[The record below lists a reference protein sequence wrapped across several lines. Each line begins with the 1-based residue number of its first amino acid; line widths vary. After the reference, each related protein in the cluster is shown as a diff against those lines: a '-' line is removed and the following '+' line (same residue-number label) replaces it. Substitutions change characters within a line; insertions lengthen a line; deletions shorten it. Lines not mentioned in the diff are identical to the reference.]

1 LGCTLE
7 LILDAIA
14 KARQRDPSPT
24 KSLKRFDSTIR
35 GMRRDQLGGELPVTS
50 DDVEA
55 VTSGVV
61 EAVGSRVSVMGREAW
76 AGNDRRHG
84 GTGNGAPSRPPA
96 IMEPPVNRFAAAHG
110 DYGPDQVVDLGN
122 ELGDGRGRIHQV
134 VRNRGGTTV
143 ERWLNAG
150 SLTSGQ
156 AEAISLYARAWH
168 MFIGEQRITANW
180 GLCSFIRG
188 MPASDWVQTQVEA
201 KELILHIDEA
211 IFKAMPPKYVDVWK
225 NIVIFDKSADG
236 AGREMLSGSSARSAD
251 VGQSRSC
258 CSSPT

>member
-1 LGCTLE
+1 VGRQRS
-7 LILDAIA
+7 
-14 KARQRDPSPT
+14 KARRDRQRRTKPST
-24 KSLKRFDSTIR
+24 
-35 GMRRDQLGGELPVTS
+35 
-50 DDVEA
+50 
-55 VTSGVV
+55 
-61 EAVGSRVSVMGREAW
+61 
-76 AGNDRRHG
+76 
-84 GTGNGAPSRPPA
+84 PA
-96 IMEPPVNRFAAAHG
+96 IMEPPVNLFAAAHG

-150 SLTSGQ
+150 SLTSAQ
-156 AEAISLYARAWH
+156 AEAISLYARTWH

-251 VGQSRSC
+251 VRAKQVVLFIADMIATVMRLGV
-258 CSSPT
+258 PG